1 MVICQFLKCI
11 IGIYVNRSCQN
22 LPIGSL
28 TCGVGNIIA
37 LKVKKVTSVKI
48 KSELKQYGIPC
59 GGAEIIATIKNL
71 KDLVLVVPT
80 PSPFNFP
87 ILRVQ
92 KTEGSLRM
100 TDNYQKLSQVV
111 IPIGSDIGNEMWYP

>member
-1 MVICQFLKCI
+1 MAEIRLLEHT
-11 IGIYVNRSCQN
+11 GIYVNRSCQN
-22 LPIGSL
+22 LHVGSL
-28 TCGVGNIIA
+28 TCEVGDIIA

-59 GGAEIIATIKNL
+59 GGAEIIATIENL
-71 KDLVLVVPT
+71 KDSVLVVPT
-80 PSPFNFP
+80 PSPFNSP

-111 IPIGSDIGNEMWYP
+111 IPIGTDIGNEMWYP

>member
-1 MVICQFLKCI
+1 M
-11 IGIYVNRSCQN
+11 GD
-22 LPIGSL
+22 
-28 TCGVGNIIA
+28 IIA

-71 KDLVLVVPT
+71 KDSVLVVPT
-80 PSPFNFP
+80 PSPFNSP

-111 IPIGSDIGNEMWYP
+111 IPIGTDIGNEMWYP